1 MSAGSQAAPQL
12 DLFGA
17 VSLTDYNSLKN
28 EIAEMEIKIKKLIE
42 LSDEYLHAIDELA
55 TKADWYDEKYQN
67 EYDGVN
73 KI

>member
-42 LSDEYLHAIDELA
+42 LSDEYLRAIDELV